1 LAIEIIIFNIRI
13 VKLFFISTE
22 TMFKA
27 GVRSIFFVCLIFFSQ
42 FISAKDITG
51 VIRNEE
57 TKEPLPG
64 ISVQI
69 KNTTRG
75 SISNADGKFNLNVN
89 LNDVLVFTAIGF
101 EKLEYIYKGDES
113 LSIYLKASATDLDQV
128 VVIGYGT
135 QRKVDITGST
145 ASVKGEELTK
155 QVVLTA
161 TQAIQGK
168 VAGVQI
174 ISSGKPGSSPTVRIR
189 GVGTA
194 LAGTATLFVVDGVL
208 TDDIS
213 NINTADIT
221 SVDILKDASSTAIY
235 GSRGANGVVIITTKR
250 GVSGK
255 LSINYNGTYG
265 LRQASNL
272 VEMANSEE
280 YANYV
285 SAASGQIIQA
295 KEVSTDW
302 YSKILRTG
310 IVQQHALSISGGSE
324 KIQNFLSLGYLN
336 EDGIIINNNFKRFT
350 ARLNNDYTVNSHLK
364 FGLTTSYTNALDR
377 NVNLGSAYNN
387 AYRAAPLIE
396 SKVDGLYGNTS
407 LYQNVGN
414 PILDIE
420 NSNDL
425 TKLNRLQSSLNADL
439 TLFKNLSF
447 RSNIGGD
454 LIFNNNRVYS
464 AKFLNDNSTFIQ
476 AGGNQR
482 NPNSNLNT
490 SQTTSFRWVWDNILT
505 YSKNIEAHSF
515 KAMIGTTAEKYNM
528 NYFTAFRKDVPA
540 AENLW
545 YISTGNANTSTNDG
559 FGDAWARNS
568 YIGRL
573 NYNFKDTYLVT
584 STLRVDG
591 SSRFPSQNRWGYFPS
606 FGAAWVISNES
617 FLNNIDFLQSLK
629 LRASWGKVGNDRIDS
644 DAYITTVEPNLAY
657 AFGGGTATPG
667 SAINQ
672 LKDKNIKWE
681 TTEELDFGLE
691 FGLWKGKLQ
700 GEIGY
705 YNKKSRDLLINVK
718 VPSVTG
724 DKDGVILTNA
734 ASIQNAGLEMALN
747 FREKI
752 SNSLSYK
759 IGGNVTLNQNKVIG
773 LNGGQPILDGG
784 IGAAQ
789 QYTTKTDNNQ
799 PVGSFYVLK
808 VSGVFQS
815 DAEIASYQAS
825 GQMIQPSASAGDFK
839 YQDTN
844 NDGKIDDA
852 DRVFVGSYQPKAYF
866 GLSLGATYK
875 AFDLS
880 VDAYGNVGNV
890 IYNGKKA
897 FRQGLLDNV
906 EKSMAYSRWSKG
918 TGINNEPAANAGNLP
933 ASTYFVESGDFFRI
947 NNITLSY
954 AIPTNLAKK
963 LKATNARIFA
973 SAQNIFTFKKYT
985 GFTPELSGD
994 PTRAGIEL
1002 NAYPTMKSLSIGL
1015 SVGF

>member
-1 LAIEIIIFNIRI
+1 MKRVNKIFQVTICLLFYVASTTQFSYGQEGIKGRIIDQKTNEGIPGAT
-13 VKLFFISTE
+13 VK
-22 TMFKA
+22 
-27 GVRSIFFVCLIFFSQ
+27 
-42 FISAKDITG
+42 
-51 VIRNEE
+51 IRNSAVG
-57 TKEPLPG
+57 TASDFNGNFQLKTTLPSTIIVSSVGYQSKEFTVT
-64 ISVQI
+64 SQ
-69 KNTTRG
+69 
-75 SISNADGKFNLNVN
+75 SNLTFSLQ
-89 LNDVLVFTAIGF
+89 
-101 EKLEYIYKGDES
+101 ES
-113 LSIYLKASATDLDQV
+113 SQDLDQV
-128 VVIGYGT
+128 VVVGYGS
-135 QRKVDITGST
+135 QRKVDVTGST

-155 QVVLTA
+155 QVVMTA

-174 ISSGKPGSSPTVRIR
+174 ISSGKPGSSPNIRIR

-213 NINTADIT
+213 NINTADIIN
-221 SVDILKDASSTAIY
+221 VDILKDASSTAIY
-235 GSRGANGVVIITTKR
+235 GSRGANGVVIISTKR

-255 LSINYNGTYG
+255 FTINYTGNYG
-265 LRQASNL
+265 IREASNL
-272 VEMANSEE
+272 VKMANAIE

-285 SAASGQIIQA
+285 STASGQLVQA
-295 KEVSTDW
+295 KDISTDW
-302 YSKILRTG
+302 YSTILRTG
-310 IVQQHALSISGGSE
+310 IVQQHALSISGGSD
-324 KIQNFLSLGYLN
+324 KVKNFLSLGYLN
-336 EDGIIINNNFKRFT
+336 EDGIVLNNNFKRFT
-350 ARLNNDYTVNSHLK
+350 ARLNNDYVVNSSLK
-364 FGLTTSYTNALDR
+364 FGLTTSFTNASDR

-396 SKVDGLYGNTS
+396 SKVNGLYGNTS

-425 TKLNRLQSSLNADL
+425 SNINRLQSSLNVELSVLKD
-439 TLFKNLSF
+439 LSF

-454 LIFNNNRVYS
+454 LIFNNSRVYN

-476 AGGNQR
+476 TGGNQR
-482 NPNSNLNT
+482 NLNSNLST
-490 SQTTSFRWVWDNILT
+490 SQSNSFRWVWDNILT
-505 YSKNIEAHSF
+505 YQKKFIDHTL
-515 KAMIGTTAEKYNM
+515 KLMVGTTSEHYSM
-528 NYFTAFRKDVPA
+528 NYFTAFRKDVPS

-559 FGDAWARNS
+559 YGDAWARNS

-573 NYNFKDTYLVT
+573 NYNFKDTYLFT
-584 STLRVDG
+584 STLRADG
-591 SSRFPSQNRWGYFPS
+591 SSRFPVQNRWGYFPS
-606 FGAAWVISNES
+606 FGAAWVMSNES
-617 FLNNIDFLQSLK
+617 FLKDLTFIQSLK
-629 LRASWGKVGNDRIDS
+629 LRASWGRVGNDRIDS

-657 AFGGGTATPG
+657 AYGGGTATPG
-667 SAINQ
+667 SAITQ

-691 FGLWKGKLQ
+691 FGLLKGKLQ

-734 ASIQNAGLEMALN
+734 ASIQNSGLEVALN
-747 FREKI
+747 YRDNI
-752 SNSLSYK
+752 SENLSFK
-759 IGGNVTLNQNKVIG
+759 IGGNVTLNDNKVIG

-789 QYTTKTDNNQ
+789 QYTTKTDNDQ
-799 PVGSFYVLK
+799 PVGSFYVLQ
-808 VSGVFQS
+808 VLGVFQS
-815 DAEIASYQAS
+815 DAEISAYKNTS
-825 GQMIQPSASAGDFK
+825 GQIIQPSASAGDFK

-866 GLSLGATYK
+866 GMNLGLTYK
-875 AFDLS
+875 SFDFS

-906 EKSMAYSRWSKG
+906 ESAMAYSRWSKG

-933 ASTYFVESGDFFRI
+933 ASTYFVESGDFLRI
-947 NNITLSY
+947 NNVTLSY
-954 AIPTNLAKK
+954 SIPQKLATKI
-963 LKATNARIFA
+963 KATNVRFFV
-973 SAQNIFTFKKYT
+973 SAQNIFTLKKYS
-985 GFTPELSGD
+985 GFTPELTGD

-1002 NAYPTMKSLSIGL
+1002 NAYPTMKSV
-1015 SVGF
+1015 SVGLNVGF